1 MCRLTKEKTSA
12 GPRVVFFESKKKAFA
27 KSSHA
32 RRFSNRG
39 RKCRWNGDT
48 RVVELR
54 LAAIRV
60 FAFHFVR
67 NKSAACRNIR
77 RVALVTRSR
86 AEMFAREGDVSMAGG
101 EAGKKRARIEGTEGR
116 AAPVSPFVATPPS
129 QHLAKILRVRQSH
142 GVDKGLSFARSRARG
157 ALGGAFVAR
166 QRAHARSELAGPS
179 SPASGLRTPSAP
191 LLARRARASVAS
203 LSVCRVEQHE
213 TDAWGR
219 STDASVSSTD
229 SRAFGAD
236 DDRRVAEQLETV
248 RLETRKSASGTNA
261 GVSNDEPNA
270 QTYVPGT
277 NMPSAGWMQ
286 RCFGCGTWTGQA
298 VSLGAFEVFRCNACA
313 RRFRK
318 CADELKARGAG
329 AAAGARDDA
338 ADATDARRRG
348 GECHRRAASAESN
361 ELTGIA
367 SRLREFLL
375 ARCPDAGLEHSIAN
389 RAA

>member
-1 MCRLTKEKTSA
+1 MKVIR
-12 GPRVVFFESKKKAFA
+12 G
-27 KSSHA
+27 SHA
-32 RRFSNRG
+32 NL
-39 RKCRWNGDT
+39 N
-48 RVVELR
+48 
-54 LAAIRV
+54 
-60 FAFHFVR
+60 H
-67 NKSAACRNIR
+67 
-77 RVALVTRSR
+77 
-86 AEMFAREGDVSMAGG
+86 
-101 EAGKKRARIEGTEGR
+101 EAG
-116 AAPVSPFVATPPS
+116 
-129 QHLAKILRVRQSH
+129 Q
-142 GVDKGLSFARSRARG
+142 
-157 ALGGAFVAR
+157 
-166 QRAHARSELAGPS
+166 QRAVSQRLCRTQAEFGAPEDVRRREHQDRS
-179 SPASGLRTPSAP
+179 SAP
-191 LLARRARASVAS
+191 
-203 LSVCRVEQHE
+203 
-213 TDAWGR
+213 
-219 STDASVSSTD
+219 
-229 SRAFGAD
+229 FGAD

>member
-1 MCRLTKEKTSA
+1 
-12 GPRVVFFESKKKAFA
+12 
-27 KSSHA
+27 
-32 RRFSNRG
+32 
-39 RKCRWNGDT
+39 
-48 RVVELR
+48 
-54 LAAIRV
+54 
-60 FAFHFVR
+60 
-67 NKSAACRNIR
+67 
-77 RVALVTRSR
+77 
-86 AEMFAREGDVSMAGG
+86 MFAREVDVSMAGG

-142 GVDKGLSFARSRARG
+142 GVDKDLSFARSRAR
-157 ALGGAFVAR
+157 AEPSEAPSSLDSER
-166 QRAHARSELAGPS
+166 TRDSELAGPS
-179 SPASGLRTPSAP
+179 SPTSAGLRTPSAS
-191 LLARRARASVAS
+191 LLARRACASVAS

-219 STDASVSSTD
+219 SIDASGRSTD
-229 SRAFGAD
+229 STRRNAD
-236 DDRRVAEQLETV
+236 DDRRKAFEKHSTKTEQSTKTDA
-248 RLETRKSASGTNA
+248 RASGTNA

-270 QTYVPGT
+270 HAYVPGT

-313 RRFRK
+313 RQFRK
-318 CADELKARGAG
+318 RADELKASGAG
-329 AAAGARDDA
+329 ATAGARDDA
-338 ADATDARRRG
+338 ADATDATDAADARRRG
-348 GECHRRAASAESN
+348 GGCHRRAASAESN
-361 ELTGIA
+361 ELTGLA

>member
-1 MCRLTKEKTSA
+1 
-12 GPRVVFFESKKKAFA
+12 
-27 KSSHA
+27 
-32 RRFSNRG
+32 
-39 RKCRWNGDT
+39 
-48 RVVELR
+48 
-54 LAAIRV
+54 
-60 FAFHFVR
+60 
-67 NKSAACRNIR
+67 
-77 RVALVTRSR
+77 
-86 AEMFAREGDVSMAGG
+86 MAGG

-142 GVDKGLSFARSRARG
+142 GVDKGLSFARSRAR
-157 ALGGAFVAR
+157 AEPSEAPSSLDSER
-166 QRAHARSELAGPS
+166 TRDSELAGPS
-179 SPASGLRTPSAP
+179 SPASAGLRTPSAS

-248 RLETRKSASGTNA
+248 RLETASEPSGTNA

-329 AAAGARDDA
+329 ATAGARDDA

>member
-1 MCRLTKEKTSA
+1 
-12 GPRVVFFESKKKAFA
+12 
-27 KSSHA
+27 
-32 RRFSNRG
+32 
-39 RKCRWNGDT
+39 
-48 RVVELR
+48 
-54 LAAIRV
+54 
-60 FAFHFVR
+60 
-67 NKSAACRNIR
+67 
-77 RVALVTRSR
+77 
-86 AEMFAREGDVSMAGG
+86 MFAREGDVSMAGG

-142 GVDKGLSFARSRARG
+142 GVDIGLSFARSRAR
-157 ALGGAFVAR
+157 AEPSEAPSSLDSER
-166 QRAHARSELAGPS
+166 TRDSELAGPS
-179 SPASGLRTPSAP
+179 SPASAGLRTPSAP

-318 CADELKARGAG
+318 CADELKARGTG

>member
-1 MCRLTKEKTSA
+1 MQPAATRA
-12 GPRVVFFESKKKAFA
+12 GFRIEGENPD
-27 KSSHA
+27 
-32 RRFSNRG
+32 
-39 RKCRWNGDT
+39 WNVDT

-54 LAAIRV
+54 LAALRV
-60 FAFHFVR
+60 PFRFLVR

-101 EAGKKRARIEGTEGR
+101 EAGKKRARIEGIEGR

-129 QHLAKILRVRQSH
+129 QHLAKILCVRQSH
-142 GVDKGLSFARSRARG
+142 GVDKDLSFARSRAR
-157 ALGGAFVAR
+157 AEPSEAPSSLDSER
-166 QRAHARSELAGPS
+166 TRDSELAGPS
-179 SPASGLRTPSAP
+179 SPASAGLRTPSAS

-219 STDASVSSTD
+219 STDASVSRSTD
-229 SRAFGAD
+229 STRRNAD
-236 DDRRVAEQLETV
+236 DDRREAEQQSTKTE
-248 RLETRKSASGTNA
+248 RLETDDARGRSGTNA

-270 QTYVPGT
+270 HAYVPGT

-298 VSLGAFEVFRCNACA
+298 VRLGAFEVFRCNACA
-313 RRFRK
+313 RQFRRR
-318 CADELKARGAG
+318 ADELKAAHMRSGDATFG
-329 AAAGARDDA
+329 TRDDA
-338 ADATDARRRG
+338 ADARKHRG
-348 GECHRRAASAESN
+348 GCHRRAASAESN
-361 ELTGIA
+361 ELTGLA

-389 RAA
+389 HTA

>member
-1 MCRLTKEKTSA
+1 
-12 GPRVVFFESKKKAFA
+12 
-27 KSSHA
+27 
-32 RRFSNRG
+32 
-39 RKCRWNGDT
+39 
-48 RVVELR
+48 
-54 LAAIRV
+54 
-60 FAFHFVR
+60 
-67 NKSAACRNIR
+67 
-77 RVALVTRSR
+77 
-86 AEMFAREGDVSMAGG
+86 MFAREVDVSMAGG
-101 EAGKKRARIEGTEGR
+101 EAGKKRARVEGTEGR

-142 GVDKGLSFARSRARG
+142 GVDKDLSFARSRAR
-157 ALGGAFVAR
+157 AEPSEAPSSLDSER
-166 QRAHARSELAGPS
+166 TRDSELAGPS
-179 SPASGLRTPSAP
+179 SPASAGLRTPSAS

-219 STDASVSSTD
+219 STDASGRSTD
-229 SRAFGAD
+229 STRRNAD
-236 DDRRVAEQLETV
+236 DDRRKAEQSCTKTE
-248 RLETRKSASGTNA
+248 RLETDARGRSGTNA

-270 QTYVPGT
+270 HAYVPGT

-313 RRFRK
+313 RQFRRR
-318 CADELKARGAG
+318 AEELKAAHMRSGDATFG
-329 AAAGARDDA
+329 TRDDA
-338 ADATDARRRG
+338 ADATDAPETRRRG
-348 GECHRRAASAESN
+348 GGGCHRRAASAESN
-361 ELTGIA
+361 ELTGLA

>member
-1 MCRLTKEKTSA
+1 
-12 GPRVVFFESKKKAFA
+12 
-27 KSSHA
+27 
-32 RRFSNRG
+32 
-39 RKCRWNGDT
+39 
-48 RVVELR
+48 
-54 LAAIRV
+54 
-60 FAFHFVR
+60 
-67 NKSAACRNIR
+67 
-77 RVALVTRSR
+77 
-86 AEMFAREGDVSMAGG
+86 MAGG

-129 QHLAKILRVRQSH
+129 QHLAKILRVRHSH
-142 GVDKGLSFARSRARG
+142 GVDKGLSFARSRAR
-157 ALGGAFVAR
+157 AEPSEAPSSLDSER
-166 QRAHARSELAGPS
+166 TRDSELAGPS
-179 SPASGLRTPSAP
+179 SPASAGLRTPSAP

-213 TDAWGR
+213 TDAWVS
-219 STDASVSSTD
+219 STDASVQLVSSTD
-229 SRAFGAD
+229 SRSGID

-248 RLETRKSASGTNA
+248 RLETASEPSGTNA

-318 CADELKARGAG
+318 RADELKARGAG

>member
-1 MCRLTKEKTSA
+1 
-12 GPRVVFFESKKKAFA
+12 
-27 KSSHA
+27 
-32 RRFSNRG
+32 
-39 RKCRWNGDT
+39 
-48 RVVELR
+48 
-54 LAAIRV
+54 
-60 FAFHFVR
+60 
-67 NKSAACRNIR
+67 
-77 RVALVTRSR
+77 
-86 AEMFAREGDVSMAGG
+86 MFAREVDVSMAGG

-142 GVDKGLSFARSRARG
+142 GVDKDLSFARSRAR
-157 ALGGAFVAR
+157 AEPSEAPSSLDSER
-166 QRAHARSELAGPS
+166 TRDSELAGPS
-179 SPASGLRTPSAP
+179 SPASAGLRTPSAS

-219 STDASVSSTD
+219 STDASGRSTD
-229 SRAFGAD
+229 STRRNAD
-236 DDRRVAEQLETV
+236 DDRRKADQQSTKTEQSTKTDA
-248 RLETRKSASGTNA
+248 RASGTNA

-270 QTYVPGT
+270 HGMYVPGT

-313 RRFRK
+313 RQFRK
-318 CADELKARGAG
+318 RADELKARGAG
-329 AAAGARDDA
+329 ATAGARDDAADA

-348 GECHRRAASAESN
+348 GGGCHRRAASAESN
-361 ELTGIA
+361 ELTGLA

>member
-1 MCRLTKEKTSA
+1 
-12 GPRVVFFESKKKAFA
+12 
-27 KSSHA
+27 
-32 RRFSNRG
+32 
-39 RKCRWNGDT
+39 
-48 RVVELR
+48 
-54 LAAIRV
+54 
-60 FAFHFVR
+60 
-67 NKSAACRNIR
+67 
-77 RVALVTRSR
+77 
-86 AEMFAREGDVSMAGG
+86 MAGG

-142 GVDKGLSFARSRARG
+142 GVDKDLSFARSRAR
-157 ALGGAFVAR
+157 AEPSEAPSSLDSER
-166 QRAHARSELAGPS
+166 TRDSELAGPS
-179 SPASGLRTPSAP
+179 SPASAGLRTPSAS

-313 RRFRK
+313 RQFRRR
-318 CADELKARGAG
+318 AEELKAAHMRSGDATFG
-329 AAAGARDDA
+329 TRDDA
-338 ADATDARRRG
+338 ADARKHRG
-348 GECHRRAASAESN
+348 GCHRRAASAESN
-361 ELTGIA
+361 ELTGLA

-389 RAA
+389 RAAA